1 MAAPRRFVLS
11 SFAALAL
18 LGTGAPPARAVLLS
32 GAAEIVDHYVAATG
46 GADALAAERV
56 VRFKGRIASMGL
68 SGTWEMTC
76 AAPDRWVRRFRLG
89 PLRFREGFDGHV
101 AWQTDLSE
109 KAVKVLSTAHAAHAH
124 DEGWFLTEQWARP
137 DQGGGTC
144 RPRSTSYGPEGVF
157 DVLEVTSPSGAVR
170 VLSIARKTGLP
181 ARVTGDV
188 DGREF
193 ALRPANWKSL
203 AGRKRWT
210 LDEAPRGFA
219 DDHALER
226 MTVDSVFVNEP
237 FDSTK
242 FSPPGLSGRAIAW
255 KSARDTVVA
264 PMTYSCKTVLVRV
277 SINGAQPEDFL
288 LDTGAD
294 MTVLDEDYA
303 RQLGLRLEG
312 QGSVQGVAAT
322 AGIQWARIGSI
333 AVCGASG
340 KAGSETGSATL
351 RDFKAAVLDLAEGQN
366 MLLWRKP
373 AGILG
378 ADFLSHFAVRLDYD
392 ARTVTF
398 FDPASFRYTGGGA
411 ALPMELFGGVPVVD
425 VTLNGTCPGKFIV
438 DVGNAFHFT
447 VHGMLV
453 RSCGMMSTLSRR
465 EVEVAGGGAGG
476 GFVGTLCRLDSLRI
490 GPYAWAE
497 PVAALTLH
505 TRGILGSHDVAGNI
519 GNTVLERF
527 RTTIDY
533 AHHVLY
539 LEPGRSFP
547 ERERVSRFGAL
558 FAKVGTKVYAGNVLS
573 GSAAYEAGLRWYD
586 EIVAVD
592 GRPVEK
598 WTREEI
604 DRLLEAGETGS
615 VHHITYRRLDDDE
628 KTVDV
633 TLKDVL

>member
-1 MAAPRRFVLS
+1 MAAVPRITVSLVA
-11 SFAALAL
+11 AALL
-18 LGTGAPPARAVLLS
+18 LGGAPHAHAELLP
-32 GAAEIVDHYVAATG
+32 GAAPIVDHYVAATG
-46 GADALAAERV
+46 GADPLAGEHV
-56 VRFKGRIASMGL
+56 VRLVGHVESMGL
-68 SGTWEMTC
+68 SGTWEC
-76 AAPDRWVRRFRLG
+76 ISASPDRWVRRYRLG
-89 PLRFREGFDGHV
+89 PLRVREGFDGRV
-101 AWQTDLSE
+101 AWKTDLSE
-109 KAVKVLSTAHAAHAH
+109 KSVKVLSAAHAAHAR

-137 DQGGGTC
+137 DQGGGTV
-144 RPRSTSYGPEGVF
+144 RPRSTSYGQNGIF
-157 DVLEVTSPSGAVR
+157 DVLEVTSPGGEVR
-170 VLSIARKTGLP
+170 VLSIDRKTGLP

-188 DGREF
+188 DGGEF
-193 ALRPANWKSL
+193 EMRPAKWKLL

-210 LDEAPRGFA
+210 LDETPRFLF
-219 DDHALER
+219 DDRPIER
-226 MTVDSVFVNEP
+226 MTVDSAFVGEP

-242 FSPPGLSGRAIAW
+242 FSPPGLAGRAIAW

-264 PMTYSCKTVLVRV
+264 PMTYSCKTVLVQV
-277 SINGAQPEDFL
+277 SINGADPEDFL

-303 RQLGLRLEG
+303 RQIGLHLEG
-312 QGSVQGVAAT
+312 QGAVQGVAAT
-322 AGIQWARIGSI
+322 AGIQWTR
-333 AVCGASG
+333 V
-340 KAGSETGSATL
+340 ETISVRGRGNSSATL
-351 RDFKAAVLDLAEGQN
+351 HEFKAAVLDLSEGEK

-392 ARTVTF
+392 ARKVTF
-398 FDPASFRYTGGGA
+398 FDPASFHYTGNGA
-411 ALPMELFGGVPVVD
+411 ALPMELFGGVPVID

-453 RSCGMMSTLSRR
+453 RSCGMMNTLSRR

-539 LEPGRSFP
+539 LEPGKSYV

-558 FAKVGTKVYAGNVLS
+558 FAKVGDKVYAGNVLS

-592 GRPVEK
+592 GRPLAK

-604 DRLLEAGETGS
+604 DRLLEAGEAGS
-615 VHHITYRRLDDDE
+615 VHQITYRRLREDE
-628 KTVDV
+628 QTVEV